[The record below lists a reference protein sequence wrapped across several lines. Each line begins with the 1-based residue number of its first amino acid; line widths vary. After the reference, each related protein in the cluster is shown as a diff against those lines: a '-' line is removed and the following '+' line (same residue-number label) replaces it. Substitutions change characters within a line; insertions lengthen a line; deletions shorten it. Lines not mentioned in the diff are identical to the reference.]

1 MRPHGRGDTVA
12 TAESAG
18 ERSGGTAV
26 PTGGAPEPARGR
38 GAPDSV
44 DGRPG
49 GASGRTAGKRPRF
62 AVVTVAVWTAAAG
75 FAVFALLRAAGLE
88 RGYPL
93 VPLLAFT
100 PYVLAAAL
108 VAVVAAAVLRRWS
121 ALAVL
126 AVATAVLAAAVVPRA
141 VPFGISAAGGPE
153 LRILTVNVL
162 GGGADPAAVVAQV
175 RDRDVD
181 VLALQEST
189 PQMLARLSAEG
200 LDDLLPH
207 VVDHSA
213 PSVEG
218 SSIHAVHPLTDLG
231 DAGED
236 VPAFAMPTARMKV
249 PGWGGVLEVTAVH
262 PHPPVDAAYTADWRE
277 GLRALPGATDG
288 EALRI
293 LAGDFNATAD
303 HAELRDVLA
312 TGYVDAASVHGDGL
326 TGTWP
331 SSGPLPR
338 VAIDHVLVD
347 SSIGV
352 GGTAVVPVDGT
363 DHLGVFARVS
373 MPEAR

>member
-1 MRPHGRGDTVA
+1 MVDT
-12 TAESAG
+12 TGSTESA
-18 ERSGGTAV
+18 ET
-26 PTGGAPEPARGR
+26 TGGPARGIPASAGTPEPAGGR
-38 GAPDSV
+38 SGATPRDRSRSALV
-44 DGRPG
+44 
-49 GASGRTAGKRPRF
+49 TA
-62 AVVTVAVWTAAAG
+62 AVWSVAAG

-108 VAVVAAAVLRRWS
+108 VAVVATALLRRWS
-121 ALAVL
+121 APAVL
-126 AVATAVLAAAVVPRA
+126 AVAAGVLAVAVVPRA
-141 VPFGISAAGGPE
+141 VPFGITSAGGPE

-162 GGGADPAAVVAQV
+162 GGGADAAAVMAAV
-175 RDRDVD
+175 RERDVD

-189 PQMLARLSAEG
+189 PDMLARLSAEG

-207 VVDHSA
+207 AVDHSA

-218 SSIHAVHPLTDLG
+218 SSLHSVHPLTDLG
-231 DAGED
+231 DAGAG
-236 VPAFAMPTARMKV
+236 VSAFAMPTARVEV
-249 PGWGGVLEVTAVH
+249 PGWDGVLEVTAVH
-262 PHPPVDAAYTADWRE
+262 PYPPVDAAHTADWRE

-312 TGYVDAASVHGDGL
+312 TGYVDAASVQGEGL

-338 VAIDHVLVD
+338 VAIDHVLVHAE
-347 SSIGV
+347 IGV
-352 GGTAVVPVDGT
+352 GDVEVVPVPGT
-363 DHLGVFARVS
+363 DHLGVFTAVT
-373 MPEAR
+373 MPEPR